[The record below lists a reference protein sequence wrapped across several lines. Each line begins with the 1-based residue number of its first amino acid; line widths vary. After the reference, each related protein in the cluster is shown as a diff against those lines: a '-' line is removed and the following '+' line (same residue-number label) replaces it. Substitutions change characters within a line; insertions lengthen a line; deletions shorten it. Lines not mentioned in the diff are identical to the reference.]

1 MAVLRTSNAYC
12 RTYSCA
18 ASQIAIKKKSH
29 EFSVYPGGTLADGL
43 NTLYTSIEPDDGIIA
58 FKSCPLP
65 VRRVLFSL
73 LDSRFDYGEQLFAH
87 FIFVK
92 IAPGWGHFLVTSSQT
107 VDA

>member
-73 LDSRFDYGEQLFAH
+73 LDSRFDYGELNG
-87 FIFVK
+87 VK
-92 IAPGWGHFLVTSSQT
+92 KNRPERGGRLVQRMIT
-107 VDA
+107 